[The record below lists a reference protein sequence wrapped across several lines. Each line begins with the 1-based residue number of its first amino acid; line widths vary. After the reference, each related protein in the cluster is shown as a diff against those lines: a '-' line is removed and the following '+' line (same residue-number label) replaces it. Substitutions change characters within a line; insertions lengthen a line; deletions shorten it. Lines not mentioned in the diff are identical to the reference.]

1 MRFTLFKVVPLDWSL
16 PVLIL
21 NLNDRDADYCLAI
34 YKSIAISME
43 AAKTCFDYLY
53 VISLLLITPGLILQV
68 YLGLERLKEAADGD
82 SVYYL
87 VLRSLYA
94 IQNYVILCSPAVSAG
109 LVTSAVEE
117 LKLILHEKLLH
128 ERGKEQEPQ
137 IQIFLDYVTGRPMRL
152 TLFEVVPLDWSLP
165 VLILNLCI
173 SYQIIIVQFTKL
185 Y

>member
-1 MRFTLFKVVPLDWSL
+1 MRFTLFEVVPLDWSL

-21 NLNDRDADYCLAI
+21 NLNDKDADYCLAI
-34 YKSIAISME
+34 YKSIAIALE
-43 AAKTCFDYLY
+43 AAKKCFDYLY
-53 VISLLLITPGLILQV
+53 LFSLLLIIPGLILQV

-82 SVYYL
+82 SVNHL
-87 VLRSLYA
+87 LIRSLYA
-94 IQNYVILCSPAVSAG
+94 IQNFMMLSSPAVSAG

-117 LKLILHEKLLH
+117 LKLLLHEKLLH
-128 ERGKEQEPQ
+128 ERDKEQEPQ
-137 IQIFLDYVTGRPMRL
+137 IQIFLDYVSGRPMRF
-152 TLFEVVPLDWSLP
+152 TLFKVVPLDWTLP

>member
-1 MRFTLFKVVPLDWSL
+1 MCH
-16 PVLIL
+16 IG
-21 NLNDRDADYCLAI
+21 
-34 YKSIAISME
+34 
-43 AAKTCFDYLY
+43 Y
-53 VISLLLITPGLILQV
+53 VIALLGVTPSLILQIYGV
-68 YLGLERLKEAADGD
+68 LVILKYHIGIMD

-94 IQNYVILCSPAVSAG
+94 IQNYVMLSSPAVSAG